1 MVCLRATKKLEG
13 RRRGVREGGF
23 RSMTRSKWERT
34 GGDTWEWKVRTE
46 VLPTRSLQ
54 SPVLMKVGILGGPA
68 APIRPQEISSNSR
81 CPWNVWTKSQ
91 VSLYLNSQPSS
102 QIYATHPLTIKW
114 SWKSFQF
121 WERMPQ
127 SEKDRKRE
135 RVQIPKSGIQS
146 SGLCICSED
155 QGGMYISAQMIGPIN
170 NLKSHVITQLGRN
183 ESWNSSVYQRY
194 HFHIFQIPSIIII
207 SINAI
212 KVI

>member
-1 MVCLRATKKLEG
+1 
-13 RRRGVREGGF
+13 
-23 RSMTRSKWERT
+23 
-34 GGDTWEWKVRTE
+34 
-46 VLPTRSLQ
+46 
-54 SPVLMKVGILGGPA
+54 
-68 APIRPQEISSNSR
+68 
-81 CPWNVWTKSQ
+81 
-91 VSLYLNSQPSS
+91 
-102 QIYATHPLTIKW
+102 
-114 SWKSFQF
+114 
-121 WERMPQ
+121 MPQ

-146 SGLCICSED
+146 RGLCICSED

-212 KVI
+212 KAIRVNDHGAAAAKDHTGQPQNIAGCPHNWHQ